1 MSNHTLTYERVIGYS
16 SNTILCGIGQIYG
29 IKNDAFLNLD
39 ISGCRGINPLKKE
52 RKNAFAFLNR
62 SR

>member
-1 MSNHTLTYERVIGYS
+1 VIGYS
-16 SNTILCGIGQIYG
+16 INTILCGIEQIYG

-39 ISGCRGINPLKKE
+39 ISGYRGINPLKKE

-62 SR
+62 LR